1 MTPPTFT
8 QLKIYFLSCLVFVSL
23 FGLALIALDFGHYSN
38 SNVNIS
44 FFGKIKTQAQTAT
57 NSTATSSSSSTST
70 VIGNGNPLSNLDDI
84 DLLELKSYTS
94 VPNLLLQSFKSTI
107 DANVGRIDFLE
118 DRIGYDNIQSI
129 VTYKSILTF
138 SGAILLALF
147 LWEIIKVIIG
157 KAKLQHLFVNL
168 VMALVMPVGYI
179 AIISTA
185 VFLANTFIVSLN
197 GNASFTDSVT
207 GNINSFI
214 QTASTSVEQQSLFQ
228 RGVNDIWN
236 LISRTTPV
244 TNVARAALKPAVEQ
258 YKLVT
263 QAVAW
268 GYFFMAILNWFSM
281 FVVDWYLRVLVF
293 VSPLVAVSHVNG
305 WGNGFVKKFWAGFV
319 DCIVAKLAFHFVY
332 YLINLGIQNQL
343 QSNLQGVNLGFGLL
357 CICSFMAL
365 GAIVLKVRQLF
376 DFIDTS
382 YDSIES
388 FNTTPITAIQNI
400 SSGAMNFGGNTLR
413 TIATFKSLK

>member
-1 MTPPTFT
+1 MAAPTFN
-8 QLKIYFLSCLVFVSL
+8 QLKIYFLSCLVLVSL
-23 FGLALIALDFGHYSN
+23 FGLGGLNLSPLIH
-38 SNVNIS
+38 
-44 FFGKIKTQAQTAT
+44 TQAQTV
-57 NSTATSSSSSTST
+57 SQPSSSLASTNNGNTFS
-70 VIGNGNPLSNLDDI
+70 NGNPLNNLDDI
-84 DLLELKSYTS
+84 DLLELKSYTA
-94 VPNLLLQSFKSTI
+94 VPTILLQSFRDTI

-118 DRIGYDNIQSI
+118 DKKGYDNIQSI
-129 VTYKSILTF
+129 ITYKAILTF
-138 SGAILLALF
+138 SGAILLALL

-179 AIISTA
+179 AIISAA
-185 VFLANTFIVSLN
+185 VFLANTFIVSIN

-214 QTASTSVEQQSLFQ
+214 QTASSSVEQQNLFQ
-228 RGVNDIWN
+228 RGVSDIWN

-281 FVVDWYLRVLVF
+281 FVVDWYLRILVF
-293 VSPLVAVSHVNG
+293 VSPIVAVSHVNG

-319 DCIVAKLAFHFVY
+319 DCIIAKLAFHFVY

-343 QSNLQGVNLGFGLL
+343 QFNLQGVNLGFGLL

-365 GAIVLKVRQLF
+365 GYIVLKVRQLF

-388 FNTTPITAIQNI
+388 FNNTPITAIQNI